1 MDDGSVLRILVQTHA
16 TEAVSQ
22 GTTIC
27 LLQSFGLRQNPSA
40 LCLTDRVLMQSL
52 RCVVLGTESAAE
64 VWCESA
70 DASQLLVSFHGDR
83 LTTWAAAVEWSG
95 RFCNR
100 LQFLPCGQ
108 NSEKS
113 L

>member
-1 MDDGSVLRILVQTHA
+1 MDAGNDLPISVQTHA
-16 TEAVSQ
+16 MAAVLH
-22 GTTIC
+22 GTTTC
-27 LLQSFGLRQNPSA
+27 SLQSFGLKRNTSA

-70 DASQLLVSFHGDR
+70 DDSQLLVSFHGDR
-83 LTTWAAAVEWSG
+83 LATWTAAVEWSG
-95 RFCNR
+95 RLCSR

>member
-1 MDDGSVLRILVQTHA
+1 
-16 TEAVSQ
+16 
-22 GTTIC
+22 
-27 LLQSFGLRQNPSA
+27 
-40 LCLTDRVLMQSL
+40 MQSL

-70 DASQLLVSFHGDR
+70 TDSQLLVSFHGDR

-100 LQFLPCGQ
+100 LQF
-108 NSEKS
+108 
-113 L
+113 

>member
-1 MDDGSVLRILVQTHA
+1 MDAGNDLPILVQTHA
-16 TEAVSQ
+16 TEAVSR
-22 GTTIC
+22 GMTTC
-27 LLQSFGLRQNPSA
+27 SLQSFGLKRNPSA

-64 VWCESA
+64 VYCESA
-70 DASQLLVSFHGDR
+70 TDSQLLVSFHGDR

-100 LQFLPCGQ
+100 LQFLPCAQ

>member
-1 MDDGSVLRILVQTHA
+1 
-16 TEAVSQ
+16 
-22 GTTIC
+22 
-27 LLQSFGLRQNPSA
+27 
-40 LCLTDRVLMQSL
+40 MQSL

-70 DASQLLVSFHGDR
+70 DDSQLLVSFHGDR

-95 RFCNR
+95 RFCNH